1 MQKNLN
7 SRKNQKGVKFFGKLE
22 NLKAAHNYTHST
34 INNENFPFL
43 NQIPIF
49 SYPKTSLKLAYN
61 MTELHF

>member
-1 MQKNLN
+1 MQILN
-7 SRKNQKGVKFFGKLE
+7 YSRKNQKGVQFFEKLE
-22 NLKAAHNYTHST
+22 NLMAAHNYTHST

-49 SYPKTSLKLAYN
+49 SYPKIQLEVAYK